1 MAERKPLSKKLRFEV
16 FKRDAFTCQYCGK
29 KAPDVVLE
37 VDHIKP
43 VSKGGKNEL
52 LNLVT
57 ACFECNRGKRNI
69 ELSDRQELEV
79 QRKRLEE
86 LNAKREQMKMMLEW
100 KEELSKFRKEQVKVI
115 SSLIDEFIYWTF
127 DEEEFD
133 RKIISLIDQ
142 FGFEEVYE
150 STKISVSKY
159 VVSKHSYERTKEI
172 KYAVSKIGGIC
183 YNRKINREREI
194 YGYL

>member
-16 FKRDAFTCQYCGK
+16 FKRDDFTCQYCGK

-37 VDHIKP
+37 IDHIKP

-52 LNLVT
+52 LNIVT

-100 KEELSKFRKEQVKVI
+100 KEELAKFRKEQVKVI
-115 SSLIDEFIYWTF
+115 LALIDEFIYWTF
-127 DEEEFD
+127 DEEELD

-183 YNRKINREREI
+183 YNRKMNREREI

>member
-1 MAERKPLSKKLRFEV
+1 MAKRKPLSKKLRFEV
-16 FKRDAFTCQYCGK
+16 FKRDSFTCQYCGK

>member
-79 QRKRLEE
+79 QRKQLEE
-86 LNAKREQMKMMLEW
+86 LNTKREQMKMMLEW
-100 KEELSKFRKEQVKVI
+100 KEELLAFQKEQVKEIEKLFENPFDLWTVFGFEEKML
-115 SSLIDEFIYWTF
+115 SLID
-127 DEEEFD
+127 
-133 RKIISLIDQ
+133 R
-142 FGFEEVYE
+142 FGFLEVYE
-150 STKISVSKY
+150 STKISIRKY
-159 VVSKHSYERTKEI
+159 I
-172 KYAVSKIGGIC
+172 KTRYGKKREEEVLLAINKIGGIC
-183 YNRKINREREI
+183 YNRKINKERE
-194 YGYL
+194 L

>member
-1 MAERKPLSKKLRFEV
+1 MSKKLRFEV

>member
-1 MAERKPLSKKLRFEV
+1 MAERKTMSKKLRFEV

>member
-150 STKISVSKY
+150 SKKISVSKY

>member
-79 QRKRLEE
+79 QRKQLEE
-86 LNAKREQMKMMLEW
+86 LNTKREQMKMMLEW
-100 KEELSKFRKEQVKVI
+100 KEELLAFQKEQVKEIEKLFENPFDLWTVFGFEEKML
-115 SSLIDEFIYWTF
+115 SLID
-127 DEEEFD
+127 
-133 RKIISLIDQ
+133 R
-142 FGFEEVYE
+142 FGFLEVYE
-150 STKISVSKY
+150 STKISIRKY
-159 VVSKHSYERTKEI
+159 I
-172 KYAVSKIGGIC
+172 KTRSGKKREEEVLFAINKIGGIC
-183 YNRKINREREI
+183 YNRKINKEREW
-194 YGYL
+194 

>member
-159 VVSKHSYERTKEI
+159 VVSKHSYERNKEI

>member
-1 MAERKPLSKKLRFEV
+1 MAERKPIPKKIRFEV

-79 QRKRLEE
+79 QRKQLEE
-86 LNAKREQMKMMLEW
+86 LNTKREQMKMMLEW
-100 KEELSKFRKEQVKVI
+100 KEELLKFQREQVVI
-115 SSLIDEFIYWTF
+115 IGELFKSPIDKYCVSDFEN
-127 DEEEFD
+127 
-133 RKIISLIDQ
+133 KIIGLIER

-150 STKISVSKY
+150 STKISIKKY
-159 VVSKHSYERTKEI
+159 I
-172 KYAVSKIGGIC
+172 KSESGRNRGEEVRFAVCKIGGIC
-183 YNRKINREREI
+183 YNRKINKERER
-194 YGYL
+194 

>member
-1 MAERKPLSKKLRFEV
+1 MAERRPLSKKLRFEV

>member
-69 ELSDRQELEV
+69 ELSDHQELEI
-79 QRKRLEE
+79 QRKQLEE
-86 LNAKREQMKMMLEW
+86 LNTKREQMKMMLEW
-100 KEELSKFRKEQVKVI
+100 KEELLAFQKEQVKEIEKLFENPFDLWTVFGFEEKML
-115 SSLIDEFIYWTF
+115 SLID
-127 DEEEFD
+127 
-133 RKIISLIDQ
+133 R
-142 FGFEEVYE
+142 FGFLEVYE
-150 STKISVSKY
+150 STKISIRKY
-159 VVSKHSYERTKEI
+159 I
-172 KYAVSKIGGIC
+172 KTRSGKKREEEVLFAINKIGGIC
-183 YNRKINREREI
+183 YNRKINKERER
-194 YGYL
+194 

>member
-1 MAERKPLSKKLRFEV
+1 MADRKPLSKKLRFEV

-69 ELSDRQELEV
+69 ELSNRQELEV

-100 KEELSKFRKEQVKVI
+100 KEELAKFRKEQVKVI